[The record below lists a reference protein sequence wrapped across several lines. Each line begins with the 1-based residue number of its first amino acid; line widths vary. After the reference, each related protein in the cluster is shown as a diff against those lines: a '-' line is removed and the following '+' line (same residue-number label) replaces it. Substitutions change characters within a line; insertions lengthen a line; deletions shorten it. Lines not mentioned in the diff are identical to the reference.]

1 MEATSA
7 EITVQASPADV
18 MAVIADLPSYPAWSE
33 GVAAAEVLQTTPDGR
48 PRTGRIRVGIGAV
61 SEDCEL
67 AYTWCGD
74 DSVDWTMT
82 SGGLISQLHGRYTC
96 RDNGDGTTTVSYE
109 LRLELAV
116 PMIGT
121 VRQRGER
128 QILRSALRGLQRR
141 VESIPRG

>member
-7 EITVQASPADV
+7 EMTMHATPAEV
-18 MAVIADLPSYPAWSE
+18 MAVIADLPAYPGWSE
-33 GVAAAEVLQTTPDGR
+33 GVAGAEVLTTYPDGR
-48 PRTGRIRVGIGAV
+48 PRTGRLRVGIGGV

-67 AYTWCGD
+67 AYTWCGN
-74 DSVDWTMT
+74 DSVDWTLT
-82 SGGLISQLHGRYTC
+82 SGGLISQLRGRYSC
-96 RDNGDGTTTVSYE
+96 RDNGDGTTTVGYE

-128 QILRSALRGLQRR
+128 QILRSALVGLQRR